1 MVDISPE
8 ANIFSIFKKISYKS
22 WYALGEFVD
31 NSVSSWETW
40 GAKYPIEKRPNRL
53 RVEID
58 VSSSGPNPYIE
69 IRDNASGIA
78 FSEFERAFKV
88 ASIPPDRTGLNE
100 FGMGMKTAG
109 FWFSNKWSV
118 RTSSFGDSTSRT
130 MHFDLTKILKEQTK
144 SIDPAVS
151 PSTPEQ
157 HFTTIRLDDLNQIPK
172 GLSVTKIKNHLTGM
186 YREFIRQGHLE
197 LIFNGEVLRF
207 EEPQILKAKPAGAEN
222 SEEIIWRKNIDFS
235 MPGGKQVKGFVAI
248 RETGNTSL
256 AGFALFRKSRLI
268 EGSYDEPYRPAD
280 IFGKGNSYP
289 SQRLFGEFHLDGFEV
304 THTKDAIQ
312 WEEGE
317 QEAFVAKIKS
327 LISSEPMNLL
337 RQVDKYRKGNRVAP
351 EIIQEALTNLR
362 EFMSAG
368 LGKSVGAMAPSIS
381 DLERTLPENVSSLSN
396 NAISTELRFYAGD
409 NGNWIVKVSGISEP
423 ARTDFIQVGAE
434 TASID
439 EDGKAMREV
448 QVQVNLG
455 HQFAAQYIGPNLENS
470 EVLLAFCSYLGVA
483 LALGKTIGAKSNH
496 IVEYLNQLLRVSN

>member
-8 ANIFSIFKKISYKS
+8 ANIFSIFKKIRYKS

-40 GAKYPIEKRPNRL
+40 ATKYPIEKRPNRL

-58 VSSSGPNPYIE
+58 ISSSGANPYIE

-78 FSEFERAFKV
+78 LSEFERAFKV

-109 FWFSNKWSV
+109 FWFSDKWSV
-118 RTSSFGDSTSRT
+118 RTSAFGDSSSRT
-130 MHFDLTKILKEQTK
+130 MHFDLAKILKEQTK
-144 SIDPAVS
+144 SIEPTIS
-151 PSTPEQ
+151 PSIPEQ

-197 LIFNGEVLRF
+197 LIFNGEVLAF
-207 EEPQILKAKPAGAEN
+207 EEPKILRAKPAGAEN
-222 SEEIIWRKNIDFS
+222 SEEIIWRKTIDFS
-235 MPGGKQVKGFVAI
+235 MPGGREVRGFVAI

-268 EGSYDEPYRPAD
+268 EGSFDEPYRPED
-280 IFGKGNSYP
+280 IFGKGNSWP
-289 SQRLFGEFHLDGFEV
+289 SQRLFGEFHLEGFEV

-312 WEEGE
+312 WDEGE
-317 QEAFVAKIKS
+317 QEIFVAKIKN
-327 LISSEPMNLL
+327 LITVEPMNLM
-337 RQVDKYRKGNRVAP
+337 RQVEKYRKGTRIAP
-351 EIIQEALTNLR
+351 EAIQDALTNLR
-362 EFMSAG
+362 EFMAVGFS
-368 LGKSVGAMAPSIS
+368 KSVEVMVLATTDLDKPVPESIASPSHQ
-381 DLERTLPENVSSLSN
+381 
-396 NAISTELRFYAGD
+396 AISTEFRISTAG
-409 NGNWIVKVSGISEP
+409 NGNWVVKVSGLSDP

-434 TASID
+434 TSSID
-439 EDGKAMREV
+439 KDGKSVMEV
-448 QVQVNLG
+448 GVQVNLG

-470 EVLLAFCSYLGVA
+470 EVILAFCSTLAVA
-483 LALGKTIGAKSNH
+483 LALGKRVGAKSNH
-496 IVEYLNQLLRVSN
+496 IVEYLNDLLRFNN